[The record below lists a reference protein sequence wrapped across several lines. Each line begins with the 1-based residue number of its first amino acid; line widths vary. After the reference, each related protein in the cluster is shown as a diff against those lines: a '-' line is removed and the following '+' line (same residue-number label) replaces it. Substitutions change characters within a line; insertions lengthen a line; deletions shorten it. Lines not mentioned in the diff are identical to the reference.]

1 MELGID
7 FSDNINNVVDE
18 VEKIIKNFF
27 KFYLNPIDIFI
38 SLCYNIF
45 TIKRKVVRFMKLN
58 YEVEW
63 ELGDEVIDNI
73 VKEVENTIKQYPEDD
88 VDDCILG
95 IIEDNLSDMDY
106 DECDHFNMDCYLD
119 KVAEEVKKRYLDQK
133 QKATVSPATIKATG
147 IVRRIDDLGRIV
159 IPKEIRRA
167 MRIYEGDPLEIFFD
181 TDHNIVLKK
190 YHG

>member
-1 MELGID
+1 ME
-7 FSDNINNVVDE
+7 
-18 VEKIIKNFF
+18 
-27 KFYLNPIDIFI
+27 
-38 SLCYNIF
+38 
-45 TIKRKVVRFMKLN
+45 LN
-58 YEVEW
+58 YEVKW
-63 ELGDEVIDNI
+63 ELGDEIIDNI

-88 VDDCILG
+88 LDDCIHT
-95 IIEDNLSDMDY
+95 ITEDNLSELDTY
-106 DECDHFNMDCYLD
+106 DCDHFNMDTYLD
-119 KVAEEVKKRYLDQK
+119 EVIAEVKERYFDRK
-133 QKATVSPATIKATG
+133 QKSTISPATIKTTG

>member
-1 MELGID
+1 
-7 FSDNINNVVDE
+7 
-18 VEKIIKNFF
+18 
-27 KFYLNPIDIFI
+27 
-38 SLCYNIF
+38 
-45 TIKRKVVRFMKLN
+45 MKLN

-63 ELGDEVIDNI
+63 ELGDEIIDNI

-88 VDDCILG
+88 LDDCILG
-95 IIEDNLSDMDY
+95 IIEDNLCDMNY
-106 DECDHFNMDCYLD
+106 DECDLFNLNVYID
-119 KVAEEVKKRYLDQK
+119 KVAEEVKKRYFNRK
-133 QKATVSPATIKATG
+133 QKSTVSSATMKATG

>member
-1 MELGID
+1 
-7 FSDNINNVVDE
+7 
-18 VEKIIKNFF
+18 
-27 KFYLNPIDIFI
+27 
-38 SLCYNIF
+38 
-45 TIKRKVVRFMKLN
+45 MKLN

-63 ELGDEVIDNI
+63 ELGDEIIDNI
-73 VKEVENTIKQYPEDD
+73 VKEVENMIKQYPEDD
-88 VDDCILG
+88 LEDCIHT
-95 IIEDNLSDMDY
+95 ITEVNLSELDTY
-106 DECDHFNMDCYLD
+106 DCDHFNMDTYLD
-119 KVAEEVKKRYLDQK
+119 KVVKEVKKRYFDRK
-133 QKATVSPATIKATG
+133 QKSTVSPATMKATG

>member
-1 MELGID
+1 
-7 FSDNINNVVDE
+7 
-18 VEKIIKNFF
+18 
-27 KFYLNPIDIFI
+27 
-38 SLCYNIF
+38 
-45 TIKRKVVRFMKLN
+45 MKLN

-63 ELGDEVIDNI
+63 ELGDEIIDNI

-88 VDDCILG
+88 LDDCIHT
-95 IIEDNLSDMDY
+95 ITEDNLSELDTY
-106 DECDHFNMDCYLD
+106 DCDHFNMDIYLD
-119 KVAEEVKKRYLDQK
+119 EVIAEVKERYFDRK
-133 QKATVSPATIKATG
+133 QKSTVSPATMKATG

>member
-1 MELGID
+1 M
-7 FSDNINNVVDE
+7 
-18 VEKIIKNFF
+18 
-27 KFYLNPIDIFI
+27 
-38 SLCYNIF
+38 
-45 TIKRKVVRFMKLN
+45 RLN

-63 ELGDEVIDNI
+63 ELEDDVIDNI
-73 VKEVENTIKQYPEDD
+73 VEEIENTVKQYPEYD
-88 VDDCILG
+88 VDDCIVG
-95 IIEDNLSDMDY
+95 IIEDNLSDMNY
-106 DECDHFNMDCYLD
+106 DECDLFNLNMYID
-119 KVAEEVKKRYLDQK
+119 KVAEEVKKRYFDRK
-133 QKATVSPATIKATG
+133 QKATVSPTTIKATG

>member
-1 MELGID
+1 M
-7 FSDNINNVVDE
+7 
-18 VEKIIKNFF
+18 
-27 KFYLNPIDIFI
+27 
-38 SLCYNIF
+38 
-45 TIKRKVVRFMKLN
+45 RFMKLN

-63 ELGDEVIDNI
+63 ELEDEVIDNI
-73 VKEVENTIKQYPEDD
+73 VEEIENTAKRYPNYD
-88 VDDCILG
+88 VDDCIYEIVANFLN
-95 IIEDNLSDMDY
+95 NLDAD
-106 DECDHFNMDCYLD
+106 DCDQFNLDCYLD
-119 KVAEEVKKRYLDQK
+119 EVVNEVKKRYLDRK
-133 QKATVSPATIKATG
+133 QKSTALPATIKATG

>member
-1 MELGID
+1 
-7 FSDNINNVVDE
+7 
-18 VEKIIKNFF
+18 
-27 KFYLNPIDIFI
+27 
-38 SLCYNIF
+38 
-45 TIKRKVVRFMKLN
+45 MKLN

-63 ELGDEVIDNI
+63 ELGDEIIDNI

-88 VDDCILG
+88 LDDCILG
-95 IIEDNLSDMDY
+95 IIEDNLCDMNY
-106 DECDHFNMDCYLD
+106 DECDLFNLNVYIDR
-119 KVAEEVKKRYLDQK
+119 VAEEVKKRYFDRK
-133 QKATVSPATIKATG
+133 QKSTISSATIKTTG

>member
-1 MELGID
+1 ML
-7 FSDNINNVVDE
+7 
-18 VEKIIKNFF
+18 
-27 KFYLNPIDIFI
+27 
-38 SLCYNIF
+38 
-45 TIKRKVVRFMKLN
+45 FMRLN

-63 ELGDEVIDNI
+63 DLKDEVIDNI
-73 VKEVENTIKQYPEDD
+73 VNEIEETVKQYPNYD
-88 VDDCILG
+88 VDDYLY
-95 IIEDNLSDMDY
+95 EFVSNFLDDLDA
-106 DECDHFNMDCYLD
+106 DECDQFNRDCYLHE
-119 KVAEEVKKRYLDQK
+119 VAEEVNKRYLDRK
-133 QKATVSPATIKATG
+133 QKATVSPATLKATG

>member
-1 MELGID
+1 
-7 FSDNINNVVDE
+7 
-18 VEKIIKNFF
+18 
-27 KFYLNPIDIFI
+27 
-38 SLCYNIF
+38 
-45 TIKRKVVRFMKLN
+45 MKLN

-63 ELGDEVIDNI
+63 ELGDEIIDNI

-88 VDDCILG
+88 LEDCIHT
-95 IIEDNLSDMDY
+95 ITEDNLSELDTY
-106 DECDHFNMDCYLD
+106 DCDHFNMDTYLD
-119 KVAEEVKKRYLDQK
+119 KVVKEVKKRYFDRK
-133 QKATVSPATIKATG
+133 QKSTVSPATMKATG